1 MSRWLRGFITACL
14 MAVLISGVTPV
25 VLAAPPLQS
34 DTGEFRMIVGEP
46 SSLDP
51 NIAVD
56 YSIFVTSQLFDPLY
70 RLEED
75 GSLTM
80 LGAESYEVSEDGLT
94 WTFKLNPNAKWSD
107 GEPITASDWVY
118 SWLRTLDPAV
128 GSGVG
133 TFLAAIKNAPEY
145 QAGEVTDPEALKQLE
160 SMQGNRPDV
169 PPRSAAMPL
178 TAPSTPRLSR

>member
-25 VLAAPPLQS
+25 VLAAPPVQS

-70 RLEED
+70 RMEED

-107 GEPITASDWVY
+107 GEPITAS
-118 SWLRTLDPAV
+118 S
-128 GSGVG
+128 
-133 TFLAAIKNAPEY
+133 
-145 QAGEVTDPEALKQLE
+145 
-160 SMQGNRPDV
+160 
-169 PPRSAAMPL
+169 RSASSTNVSRSSR
-178 TAPSTPRLSR
+178 TASTCTF

>member
-1 MSRWLRGFITACL
+1 MLESSLSFEMNREPARLVWRPRCRPSRTLERRIGMRISGGMAMSGWIRGAVSACL
-14 MAVLISGVTPV
+14 LAMLFAVLAPSAPHALATPP
-25 VLAAPPLQS
+25 AQS

-70 RLEED
+70 RMEED

-94 WTFKLNPNAKWSD
+94 WTFKLNPNARWSD

-118 SWLRTLDPAV
+118 SWLRTLDP
-128 GSGVG
+128 
-133 TFLAAIKNAPEY
+133 
-145 QAGEVTDPEALKQLE
+145 
-160 SMQGNRPDV
+160 
-169 PPRSAAMPL
+169 
-178 TAPSTPRLSR
+178 